1 MTVQAQLEQALAA
14 GRLSH
19 AYLLIGGEPE
29 EKLKTVRRIAA
40 ALNCAHRE
48 GGRACGR
55 CPSCR
60 QVDGGNHPDYHYI
73 EPRGASIKIDQ
84 VRKLEAELRLKA
96 FQGGAQVVVFHPA
109 ENLTPE
115 AANSLLKILEEPPGD
130 VYFFLL
136 AVQPALLL
144 PTIVSRCQV
153 LRYAAEKTGENKA
166 WSYWEEVLS
175 SDLARLMT
183 SVLPRME
190 KEEDVLSAVD
200 GLMVACRDH
209 LVWQLTGEKGL
220 LLDPA
225 RLPARPAGTAL
236 PPAVLWRCYRHL
248 RRTRVYLE
256 QNANRRLALEVL
268 LLNLHRE
275 LNPA

>member
-1 MTVQAQLEQALAA
+1 MTVQERLERALAA

-19 AYLLIGGEPE
+19 AYLLVGGEAE
-29 EKLKTVRRIAA
+29 EKLRTVRQIAA

-55 CPSCR
+55 CLSCR
-60 QVDGGNHPDYHYI
+60 QLEAGCHPDYHFI

-84 VRKLEAELRLKA
+84 VRKLEGELRLKA

-109 ENLTPE
+109 ESLTLE
-115 AANSLLKILEEPPGD
+115 AANCLLKIMEEPPGG

-136 AVQPALLL
+136 AAQPALLL

-153 LRYAAEKTGENKA
+153 LSCGGEQRGEA
-166 WSYWEEVLS
+166 GVRSLWEEVLA
-175 SDLARLMT
+175 SDLGRLMT
-183 SVLPRME
+183 SVLPRLE

-200 GLMVACRDH
+200 GLMVACREQ
-209 LVWQLTGEKGL
+209 LVWQLTGEEGL
-220 LLDPA
+220 LLEAGRIPA
-225 RLPARPAGTAL
+225 HLVGISL
-236 PPAVLWRCYRHL
+236 PPAALWRCYRHL
-248 RRTRVYLE
+248 RRTRTFLE
-256 QNANRRLALEVL
+256 QNANRHLALEVL

-275 LNPA
+275 VHSL